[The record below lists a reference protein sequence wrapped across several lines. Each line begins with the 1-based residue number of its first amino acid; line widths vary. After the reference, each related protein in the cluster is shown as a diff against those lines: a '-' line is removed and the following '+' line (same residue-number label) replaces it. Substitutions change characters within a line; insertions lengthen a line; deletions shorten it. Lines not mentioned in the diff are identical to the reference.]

1 MALTNDDLLAIS
13 QLLDVKLKAEIQPI
27 KNEIQN
33 LKGEIQAVKTEIQAV
48 KAELQAEIQAVK
60 AELQA
65 EIQAVRAELQAEI
78 QAVRADL
85 QTQILQMKLFQEN
98 VMMPRLNTI
107 EACYLSTYN
116 RYKDSVEGYDA
127 LQADNA
133 LMKSIIMEHSDK
145 LQKLA

>member
-33 LKGEIQAVKTEIQAV
+33 LKGEIQAVKT
-48 KAELQAEIQAVK
+48 EIQAVK

>member
-33 LKGEIQAVKTEIQAV
+33 LKGEIQAVKT
-48 KAELQAEIQAVK
+48 
-60 AELQA
+60 
-65 EIQAVRAELQAEI
+65 EI

>member
-33 LKGEIQAVKTEIQAV
+33 LKGEIQAVKT
-48 KAELQAEIQAVK
+48 EIQAVK

-133 LMKSIIMEHSDK
+133 LMKSIIM
-145 LQKLA
+145 